1 MLRDLMYSGGRLIAF
16 LLLSGLLFTNS
27 AIALEGAES
36 DDKGLP
42 FDVRIIIDISGSM
55 KQTDPNNLR
64 IPALNLLLK
73 LMPEGAQAGI
83 WTFGR
88 YVNNLVPV
96 AAVDDKWRE
105 DALKAAVEISSLG
118 LRTNL
123 TGALND
129 AAWGLSAES
138 GFQQSIILLTD
149 GKVDMAE
156 QATANAEEIN
166 TAERQKLMSE
176 VLDKYRQSGANIHT
190 LALSDLADK
199 TLLQEIALETD
210 GLYSE
215 ASNAEELMKAFLRA
229 FDRAVPVEQVPME
242 DNTFVIDGSVKEFTA
257 LIFKRSGG
265 SQETALLTPA
275 GSRITELE
283 HSQNVRWHKDL
294 NFDLITIKQ
303 PEAGTWVA
311 EADLDPSN
319 RVTILSDL
327 ALSVEG
333 IPATIF
339 PGDKLDVEIKLTN
352 AGEVVNKVEI
362 LRLTDMT
369 MTVVTA
375 SGREGSKILSD
386 PESPPSD
393 GIYREGLYRL
403 KELGQYQVELIAEGR
418 TFQRKRS
425 FSMTMMQPV
434 EIEHRADE
442 EKKVYRIEVKPLSD
456 NLDTERSRVIAK
468 IKSPDENTIIQSVV
482 FNPDENA
489 WVSEISPTKGA
500 GEYRVDLNIRGIT
513 QSGKNFKVK
522 PETIVFDLPIIAASD
537 ESLSAAG
544 LANNEAAVDGEKGED
559 AVVEGAAVEDAVAG
573 NDVKEEE
580 VATAEEIEA
589 AITAEAEQLATDSEG
604 AMIEKISLDDVS
616 QIDES
621 VEELDEG
628 VAWWIYLILVLLNV
642 AVIGAGVWWFM
653 FRKSAPA
660 VDAQTSMDQG
670 VMAELEELEDDFAG
684 DFDSLDE
691 GDEEDIA
698 FSADSK
704 SEPVPSSL
712 EADALPEAGGFDE
725 DFSIDP
731 DDDVDTDEDSWGEF
745 DSDADGEKKEK

>member
-1 MLRDLMYSGGRLIAF
+1 
-16 LLLSGLLFTNS
+16 
-27 AIALEGAES
+27 
-36 DDKGLP
+36 
-42 FDVRIIIDISGSM
+42 
-55 KQTDPNNLR
+55 
-64 IPALNLLLK
+64 
-73 LMPEGAQAGI
+73 
-83 WTFGR
+83 
-88 YVNNLVPV
+88 
-96 AAVDDKWRE
+96 
-105 DALKAAVEISSLG
+105 
-118 LRTNL
+118 
-123 TGALND
+123 
-129 AAWGLSAES
+129 
-138 GFQQSIILLTD
+138 
-149 GKVDMAE
+149 
-156 QATANAEEIN
+156 
-166 TAERQKLMSE
+166 
-176 VLDKYRQSGANIHT
+176 
-190 LALSDLADK
+190 
-199 TLLQEIALETD
+199 
-210 GLYSE
+210 
-215 ASNAEELMKAFLRA
+215 MKAFLRA

-712 EADALPEAGGFDE
+712 EADALPQAGGFDE

>member
-1 MLRDLMYSGGRLIAF
+1 MYSGGRLIAF

-156 QATANAEEIN
+156 QTTANAEEIN

-215 ASNAEELMKAFLRA
+215 ASNAEELMQAFLRA

-303 PEAGTWVA
+303 PEEGTWVA

-559 AVVEGAAVEDAVAG
+559 AVVESAAVEDAVAG
-573 NDVKEEE
+573 NDVKEEK

-604 AMIEKISLDDVS
+604 AVIEKISLDDVS

>member
-712 EADALPEAGGFDE
+712 EADALPQAGGFDE

>member
-156 QATANAEEIN
+156 QTTANAEEIN

-604 AMIEKISLDDVS
+604 AVIEKISLDDVS

-712 EADALPEAGGFDE
+712 EADALPQAGGFDE

>member
-1 MLRDLMYSGGRLIAF
+1 MYSGGRLIAF

-303 PEAGTWVA
+303 PEEGTWVA

-559 AVVEGAAVEDAVAG
+559 AVVESAAVEDAVAG
-573 NDVKEEE
+573 NDVKEEK

-604 AMIEKISLDDVS
+604 AVIEKISLDDVS